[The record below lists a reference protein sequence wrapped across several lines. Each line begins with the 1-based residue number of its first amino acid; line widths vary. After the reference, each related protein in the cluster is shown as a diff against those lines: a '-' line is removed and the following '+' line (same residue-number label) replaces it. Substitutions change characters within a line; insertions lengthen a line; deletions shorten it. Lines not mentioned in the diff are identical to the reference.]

1 MRYGCWAAGLVLL
14 LFFGTGPSPA
24 QAQEL
29 SCRVQIDRSQLGG
42 SEYAFLDD
50 LERRI
55 REYLNNRTWTDDEFR
70 PQERITCS
78 MQIVIQEALSL
89 TEFRARLVVTSRRPI
104 YNTSQSTIVT
114 RINDAQWEFEYGRG
128 RSLSYDIDL
137 YDPLTSVLD
146 FYAYILLGY
155 DYDTFDE
162 LGGTPYFERARRIAN
177 QAEGEGDPGWSAIG
191 AERSRAR
198 LAADLLDQRHQ
209 ALRRAYYRYHRKG
222 LDRYVSE
229 TEAARKQIL
238 AALETVQEFNA
249 SVTRSYPLDL
259 FFSTKYQELT
269 AAFEGS
275 DRRRQAYNLLSQMDP
290 AHSSEYNQLIE

>member
-1 MRYGCWAAGLVLL
+1 MRLGCWVAGLTLVLL
-14 LFFGTGPSPA
+14 LGGGTPVVQG
-24 QAQEL
+24 QEL
-29 SCRVQIDRSQLGG
+29 SCRVQIDRSQLSG

-55 REYLNNRTWTDDEFR
+55 RKYLNNRTWTDDTFR
-70 PQERITCS
+70 SYERITCS
-78 MQIVIQEALSL
+78 MQIVIQEAVSL
-89 TEFRARLVVTSRRPI
+89 TEFEARLVVTSRRPI
-104 YNTSQSTIVT
+104 YGTSQSTVVT
-114 RINDAQWEFEYGRG
+114 RINDAQWTFEYGRG

-198 LAADLLDQRHQ
+198 LVADLLDERHKT
-209 ALRRAYYRYHRKG
+209 LRRAYYQYHRNG
-222 LDRYVSE
+222 LDRFVAE
-229 TEAARKQIL
+229 TEAARKQL
-238 AALETVQEFNA
+238 LSVLEMVRAFNDA
-249 SVTRSYPLDL
+249 VTRSYPLGL

-275 DRRRQAYNLLSQMDP
+275 DRGRRAYNLLSQMDP
-290 AHSSEYNQLIE
+290 AHSSAYNQLVE